1 MHKSEK
7 KSFQEPEKVR
17 EFPDGRLELL
27 QVGGATIAR
36 VILDP
41 GWRWSTSVPSIRLNQ
56 DSTAP
61 NFLYHVSG
69 VLKVVTD
76 DGSEFECRAGDV
88 SLLPSGYDAWVVGQE
103 SVVVLDLQTLID
115 YGNSL

>member
-1 MHKSEK
+1 MHRSEK
-7 KSFQEPEKVR
+7 KSFETPDKVR

-27 QVGGATIAR
+27 RVGGATVAR
-36 VILDP
+36 AILNP
-41 GWRWSTSVPSIRLNQ
+41 GWRWSTSVPSIRVNE

-76 DGSEFECRAGDV
+76 DGSTFECRAGDV
-88 SLLPSGYDAWVVGQE
+88 SILPSGYDAWVVGPE
-103 SVVVLDLQTLID
+103 PVVVLDLQTLID
-115 YGNSL
+115 YGKIL